1 MPAVTYKAVIFD
13 LDGTLLN
20 TLEDLMAAV
29 NHSLRQLGFP
39 IHGPAEFKY
48 FVGAGRDVMAALAL
62 PADRRSPEMVSRLCQ
77 EVDAYYLQH
86 WMDNTRPYPGI
97 PELLNALTGRGV
109 RMAVL
114 SNKPHNFTV
123 LNISEL
129 LAPWHFEAV
138 MGATP
143 TGPKKPDC
151 TSALQIARQ
160 MGVAPVDF
168 LYLGDSDIDMQTA
181 INACMYPIG
190 ALWGFRT
197 AEELK
202 AAGAKT
208 LVRQPLEV
216 LDLLN

>member
-1 MPAVTYKAVIFD
+1 MNYRAVIFD
-13 LDGTLLN
+13 LDGTLLD

-29 NHSLRQLGFP
+29 NHSLLKLGFP
-39 IHGPAEFKY
+39 THGPAEFKY
-48 FVGAGRDVMAALAL
+48 FVGAGRDVMAALSL
-62 PADRRSPEMVSRLCQ
+62 PADRRTPKIVAQLC
-77 EVDAYYLQH
+77 ENVDAYYLQH
-86 WMDNTRPYPGI
+86 WTDHTRPYPGI
-97 PELLNALTGRGV
+97 PELLNSLTARGI

-123 LNISEL
+123 LNISKL
-129 LAPWHFEAV
+129 LSPWHFEAV
-138 MGATP
+138 LGATSSL
-143 TGPKKPDC
+143 PKKPDC

-160 MGVAPVDF
+160 MEIAPADF

-181 INACMYPIG
+181 TNACMYPVG

-202 AAGAKT
+202 SAGAKT
-208 LVRQPLEV
+208 LVREPLEL

>member
-1 MPAVTYKAVIFD
+1 VTYKAVIFD

-29 NHSLRQLGFP
+29 NHSLSHLGFP
-39 IHGPAEFKY
+39 IHGPSEFKY
-48 FVGAGRDVMAALAL
+48 FVGAGRDVMAALSL
-62 PADRRSPEMVSRLCQ
+62 PADRRSPEMVSQLCQ
-77 EVDAYYLQH
+77 DVDAYYLQH
-86 WMDNTRPYPGI
+86 WTDHTQPYPGI
-97 PELLNALTGRGV
+97 PELLDGLTDRGI

-123 LNISEL
+123 LNVSKL
-129 LAPWHFEAV
+129 LAPWKFEAV
-138 MGATP
+138 IGAMP

-160 MGVAPVDF
+160 MKVAPADF
-168 LYLGDSDIDMQTA
+168 LYLGDSDIDMHTA
-181 INACMYPIG
+181 INSCMFPVG

-202 AAGAKT
+202 AAGAKK
-208 LVRQPLEV
+208 LIRQPLEL
-216 LDLLN
+216 LDLLG